1 MKNTFLIL
9 FLISLFHWTSAQ
21 TPSVFDDI
29 EASMGGKSTWSNT
42 DYLYYSASGNS
53 SIPAVSQKRS
63 FLINKSNGDARF
75 KAINDKSQEIVILFN
90 YLAPKVKRVYIE
102 QAEKAL
108 SEPEMK
114 ELYSSVQKQ
123 LAKDLTLLF
132 SPISVIDQANTQQN
146 PTPKIIDGKK
156 LSILSVSNMHYP
168 PHQERVPGTVGV
180 DPKGKIHVIELQ
192 NGSKFWVDKYIDTG
206 GGLVLPTQF
215 ESENQTSQS
224 CVFSTVASFTDIE
237 KEKFEDL

>member
-1 MKNTFLIL
+1 KNVGFFVIDNKGMDKTYYIRGIIMKNTFLIL

-102 QAEKAL
+102 QAEKDL

-114 ELYSSVQKQ
+114 ELYSSVQK
-123 LAKDLTLLF
+123 
-132 SPISVIDQANTQQN
+132 
-146 PTPKIIDGKK
+146 
-156 LSILSVSNMHYP
+156 
-168 PHQERVPGTVGV
+168 
-180 DPKGKIHVIELQ
+180 
-192 NGSKFWVDKYIDTG
+192 
-206 GGLVLPTQF
+206 
-215 ESENQTSQS
+215 
-224 CVFSTVASFTDIE
+224 
-237 KEKFEDL
+237 